1 MKLPSIRCHRGLG
14 PLSFL
19 TLAGLAGLTG
29 LILATADCAPPVDLA
44 AAPKAV
50 AGCEPPTADEL
61 VPEAPM
67 LPGRDCS
74 VCHSPTGQASRRVWT
89 AAGTVFDSPDA
100 KCNTQGVPGVKVEIA
115 DKNRKILITLYTNRS
130 GNFFTSEPIDFTGII
145 ARVSKDGKF
154 KEMQGLQPNAFCPEC
169 HYPGGV
175 AGGRI
180 YLN

>member
-1 MKLPSIRCHRGLG
+1 MFMNPRLGIAVLAMLGLSACAEVN
-14 PLSFL
+14 LD
-19 TLAGLAGLTG
+19 
-29 LILATADCAPPVDLA
+29 TAPGA
-44 AAPKAV
+44 A
-50 AGCEPPTADEL
+50 AGCEDPTEDNL
-61 VPEAPM
+61 VPQAPM
-67 LPGRDCS
+67 LPGRSCMA
-74 VCHSPTGQASRRVWT
+74 CHRQGGQASGAVWT
-89 AAGTVFDSPDA
+89 ASGTVYGSGSSA
-100 KCNTQGVPGVKVEIA
+100 CNSGGLEGVKVELA
-115 DKNRKILITLYTNRS
+115 DENRKILITLYTNRS